1 MRTLTVLMLTLA
13 AASAHAQPVH
23 TARGTVFIDRDGD
36 AVLSDGDGRIA
47 GVRVSN
53 GRDVVRTDSEGRYEL
68 PIDDDDIVFVIKP
81 QGYQVPIDAEHL
93 PRFYYIHKPAGS
105 PDESFRYPGVEPTG
119 PLPGSIDFPL
129 VKLAETEAFRVIVL
143 GDTQPYSLEEIGY
156 LSRDVVPQLLDETLG
171 DDDPPA
177 FVISLGD
184 IVGDHLDLYGPLNE
198 VMSTLGV
205 PIYNVMGN
213 HDQNY
218 MSPDDRHAD
227 ETFER
232 VFGPTTYAFQ
242 YGRAHFII
250 LDDIVWN
257 GYKSRDDKGDPEPG
271 NYVGGLRDDQLD
283 FIENYLN
290 TLTGDELVVLSMH
303 IPLAWEGVHQIPR
316 RERLL
321 GLLSR
326 FPRTL
331 SISGHTHIQQHMLFG
346 PDDGYDP
353 DEPGQFGIT
362 AHPHFNAAT
371 VSGSW
376 YRGAPDEYGI
386 PHTTMRCGAPNGF
399 NILSVDG
406 AEYEIDFLPARYP
419 SSHQISIHAPPAIAA
434 GAAAGA
440 EVVAN
445 VFAGDPLTRV
455 AMRIRSSDGDASQWI
470 PMAHDVRSDPYYLA
484 VKAAEDSENPPEGR
498 PMPAVLDSQHIW
510 VGALPRGLEPG
521 AYTIEV
527 EGVNMF
533 KHELK
538 ARHVFRVTD

>member
-1 MRTLTVLMLTLA
+1 MRMLAVLTLVMPA
-13 AASAHAQPVH
+13 VAVHAQPAH

-36 AVLSDGDGRIA
+36 AVLSDGDGCIA

-68 PIDDDDIVFVIKP
+68 PIDDDDIVFVVKP
-81 QGYQVPIDAEHL
+81 RGYQVPIDVGHL

-105 PDESFRYPGVEPTG
+105 PDDTFRYPGVEPTG
-119 PLPGSIDFPL
+119 PLPESIDFPL
-129 VKLAETEAFRVIVL
+129 VKYDGTDRFRVIVL
-143 GDTQPYSLEEIGY
+143 GDTQPFTIEQVDL
-156 LSRDVVPQLLDETLG
+156 LSRDAVPQLLDETNG
-171 DDDPPA
+171 DDPPA

-184 IVGDHLDLYGPLNE
+184 IVGDHLDLYEPLNE

-218 MSPDDRHAD
+218 MSPDDAHSD

-250 LDDIVWN
+250 LDDIIWN
-257 GYKSRDDKGDPEPG
+257 GYKSREDKGDPEPG
-271 NYVGGLRDDQLD
+271 NYIGGLRDDQLD

-290 TLTGDELVVLSMH
+290 TLTGDELVVLCMH
-303 IPLAWEGVHQIPR
+303 IPLVGGGVQQVPQR
-316 RERLL
+316 GRLFE
-321 GLLSR
+321 LLSR

-331 SISGHTHIQQHMLFG
+331 SLSGHTHVQQHKLFG

-353 DEPGQFGIT
+353 GEPGQFGIT
-362 AHPHFNAAT
+362 AHHHFNAAT

-386 PHTTMRCGAPNGF
+386 PHTTMRFGAPNGF
-399 NILSVDG
+399 NILSVDSD
-406 AEYEIDFLPARYP
+406 EYEIDFFPARYP
-419 SSHQISIHAPPAIAA
+419 ASFQISIYAPSAIAA
-434 GAAAGA
+434 GTPEA

-455 AMRIRSSDGDASQWI
+455 AMRLRRSDGEATRWI
-470 PMAHDVRSDPYYLA
+470 PMAHDVRPDPFYLA
-484 VKAAEDSENPPEGR
+484 VKAAEDSEDPPNGR

-510 VGALPRGLEPG
+510 VGALPAGLEPG

-527 EGVNMF
+527 EAVNMF
-533 KHELK
+533 KRKHT
-538 ARHVFRVTD
+538 ARCTLRVTD